1 MAELPIPR
9 SLDEITPD
17 WLTAA
22 LRRSRAI
29 REAAVSGLDVQLI
42 GEGEGFLGQVGR
54 ITPTYD
60 RQETAAPESV
70 VVKLA
75 SRSGATRKHASDFG
89 LYETEVRFYH
99 ELSSRVTLPAP
110 RCHAA
115 AFDAASGGFLLLL
128 EDLGDMRHGGD
139 LRVAKEDLDLAVD
152 TLAGLH
158 AQWWESPQLDE
169 FEWLTAWSG
178 VPPAAGFDETWR
190 AAAADLGA
198 RLPPAASGL
207 ADRYTEYRRSMGKGL
222 LRPPLTLLHGDYRL
236 ENMFFARDDEATRR
250 FALIDFQLVRRACGA
265 HDLAWFLCAG
275 LEVERRRELEEEIV
289 RRYHSG
295 LREAGVKEFGLDDC
309 WAGYRAC
316 VLAAFLRLVYSYTSL
331 RPNDAEGGFR
341 AMVERSAAAVA
352 DLDAEALVA
361 DL

>member
-1 MAELPIPR
+1 MSDLPIPAT
-9 SLDEITPD
+9 LGEVTPG

-22 LRRSRAI
+22 LRGSGAI
-29 REAAVSGLDVQLI
+29 REATVTGLQVQPI
-42 GEGEGFLGQVGR
+42 GEAEGFLGQAAR
-54 ITPTYD
+54 LTLAYD
-60 RQETAAPESV
+60 RREAGAPESL

-75 SRSGATRKHASDFG
+75 NRSASARGLASDFG

-115 AFDAASGGFLLLL
+115 AFDAASGGFVLLL
-128 EDLGDMRHGGD
+128 EDLGDMRYGGD
-139 LRVAKEDLDLAVD
+139 LKVAKADLDLAVD

-169 FEWLTAWSG
+169 FEWLAAWSG

-207 ADRYTEYRRSMGKGL
+207 ADRYTEYRRSLGKGL

-236 ENMFFARDDEATRR
+236 ENMFFARDAEATRR

-295 LREAGVKEFGLDDC
+295 LRDAGVKDFGLDDC

-341 AMVERSAAAVA
+341 AMVERSAAAVD
-352 DLDAEALVA
+352 DLGCAALVA